1 MVKKT
6 ETPGDACK
14 KGGESPRT
22 EKEKNGTRDELVR
35 RLRSFVDIR
44 CPHYVL
50 GL

>member
-1 MVKKT
+1 MVNKT
-6 ETPGDACK
+6 LATPAK